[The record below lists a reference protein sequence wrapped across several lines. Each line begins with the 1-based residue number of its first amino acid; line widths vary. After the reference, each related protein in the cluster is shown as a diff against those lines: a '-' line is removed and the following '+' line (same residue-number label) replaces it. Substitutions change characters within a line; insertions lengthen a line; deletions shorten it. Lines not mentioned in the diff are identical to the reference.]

1 MRNPGCSRTRPFAAL
16 GLPVLARVHYRKSRE
31 GLAARERA
39 RFLSERMPTR
49 PKKSE
54 GERARRPMGWALS
67 LFLAGLQFLG
77 LAHLG
82 LERHG
87 VCWEH
92 GTLTELG
99 ASKSSSPDVT
109 PVGPLPGLHARGA
122 SAALEDEGHHHC
134 PVQAS
139 RRDWGAPPAGALLV
153 LSVDVASGD
162 AAFGASAPRADTG
175 LLGRAPK
182 QSPPLAA

>member
-1 MRNPGCSRTRPFAAL
+1 
-16 GLPVLARVHYRKSRE
+16 
-31 GLAARERA
+31 
-39 RFLSERMPTR
+39 MPTR
-49 PKKSE
+49 LQKNE
-54 GERARRPMGWALS
+54 EERARRPMAWGLS
-67 LFLAGLQFLG
+67 LLLAGLQFLG

-99 ASKSSSPDVT
+99 ASRSSAPEVT
-109 PVGPLPGLHARGA
+109 AVGLKLGLHARHT

-153 LSVDVASGD
+153 LSVDVASG
-162 AAFGASAPRADTG
+162 AVASGAFAPRVDTG

-182 QSPPLAA
+182 QSPPLTA

>member
-1 MRNPGCSRTRPFAAL
+1 MA
-16 GLPVLARVHYRKSRE
+16 
-31 GLAARERA
+31 
-39 RFLSERMPTR
+39 
-49 PKKSE
+49 
-54 GERARRPMGWALS
+54 WALS
-67 LFLAGLQFLG
+67 LLLAGLQFLG

-99 ASKSSSPDVT
+99 AAKGVALDVT
-109 PVGPLPGLHARGA
+109 RAELPTGLHAARPMA
-122 SAALEDEGHHHC
+122 TLEDEGHHHC

-139 RRDWGAPPAGALLV
+139 RRDWGAPPAGALLS
-153 LSVDVASGD
+153 LSLDVASGD
-162 AAFGASAPRADTG
+162 GAFGASVLRADAG

-182 QSPPLAA
+182 QSPPRTA

>member
-1 MRNPGCSRTRPFAAL
+1 MATVFQ
-16 GLPVLARVHYRKSRE
+16 HRE
-31 GLAARERA
+31 GV
-39 RFLSERMPTR
+39 S
-49 PKKSE
+49 
-54 GERARRPMGWALS
+54 ARRPLAWALS

-92 GTLTELG
+92 GTLTELDT
-99 ASKSSSPDVT
+99 SKGFAADVT
-109 PVGPLPGLHARGA
+109 RVGLAPGLHERRA
-122 SAALEDEGHHHC
+122 SATLEDEGHHHC

-139 RRDWGAPPAGALLV
+139 RRDWGTPPSGVLRALPV
-153 LSVDVASGD
+153 NVASQV
-162 AAFGASAPRADTG
+162 AAFGTSVARADAG

-182 QSPPLAA
+182 QSPPSAA

>member
-1 MRNPGCSRTRPFAAL
+1 MLTRDPL
-16 GLPVLARVHYRKSRE
+16 N
-31 GLAARERA
+31 ER
-39 RFLSERMPTR
+39 L
-49 PKKSE
+49 
-54 GERARRPMGWALS
+54 RARRPLAWALS
-67 LFLAGLQFLG
+67 LLLAGLQFLG

-99 ASKSSSPDVT
+99 ASRNSEPDA
-109 PVGPLPGLHARGA
+109 GPWGMKPGLHVRYA

-139 RRDWGAPPAGALLV
+139 RRDWGGPPTGALLV
-153 LSVDVASGD
+153 LSLGVPTGGPTFSVS
-162 AAFGASAPRADTG
+162 AARADRG
-175 LLGRAPK
+175 LLHRAPK
-182 QSPPLAA
+182 QSPPLTA